1 MPMFDATCSHCGC
14 ETQVPF
20 QPRGDK
26 PVLCRQCYDDEI
38 AQERGLPR
46 QTPPRRSTPARS
58 APPAASRPE
67 TDAQTTALA
76 VRTIGR
82 AEVLALA
89 PNQAAEVTWAEV
101 RLEPAMTYKVGRLK
115 TADGRWVDQLGV
127 FSNVWD
133 LFGQLRGLSFAAP
146 RVLENTEDRAVV
158 EVTATYLNADG
169 REVRDTE
176 VYEIDCARLLKLNR
190 LKWTP
195 KEGSNYEVEEEP
207 VYDAQGNLIDFR
219 RKLPPSVE
227 KEIWDNFLTLKRFKL
242 AKAITCAHRRLIQR
256 ALGTKTL
263 TPDALALQFPIIRK
277 RFTDAQIEEAVAS
290 IYGDEDEVLLDAQG
304 PAPVEGDVTEAEFSA
319 SPDPAPEPA
328 PQPEATAAAPPADE
342 DDLATRKELYRQ
354 FWPLAKECG
363 DKTDA
368 AVRQRLAEWKCCAQ
382 GEDGRPSLKASTIQQ
397 IRDVI
402 ARYERLKKEQEQA
415 AEVTF

>member
-46 QTPPRRSTPARS
+46 QTPPRRSAPARS

-158 EVTATYLNADG
+158 EVTATYLNVDG

-195 KEGSNYEVEEEP
+195 KEGSNYQVEEEP

-290 IYGDEDEVLLDAQG
+290 IYGDEDEDLLDAQG
-304 PAPVEGDVTEAEFSA
+304 SASAVEGDVAEAEFTA

-328 PQPEATAAAPPADE
+328 PQPEPAPAPDQDE
-342 DDLATRKELYRQ
+342 KALRNELYRAI
-354 FWPLAKECG
+354 FGIARKCG
-363 DKTDA
+363 DKNEA
-368 AVRQRLAEWKCCAQ
+368 AVRQRLAEWGCCTKD
-382 GEDGRPSLKASTIQQ
+382 GDGRPSLRASSLAQV
-397 IRDVI
+397 RDAA
-402 ARYERLKKEQEQA
+402 ARYERLLDEIEQS
-415 AEVTF
+415 AEVAF